1 MEGAGKN
8 RPAPPRVIAVTT
20 FDGISPFH
28 LAVPCV
34 VFGDVHPGAPAFDFR
49 VCAGEPGPLRT
60 TAGFAVATNHGLEAV
75 AEADMV
81 IVPSWRDPEEAPP
94 PALLEALRQAH
105 ERGAVIVGLCL
116 GAYVLAG
123 AGLLD
128 GRVVTTHWSVA
139 GDLARRFPR
148 VTVDADVLYLDDGDI
163 VTSAGTAAGIDCC
176 LHLLR
181 KFYGAAVASA
191 VARRLVVAPH
201 RQGGQAQFIEQ
212 PLPPAASNARLA
224 GLLDRLR
231 GDLASPHTVDSIAA
245 SAALS
250 RRSLTR
256 HFRAITGLSV
266 HQWLLAERLALCQR
280 LLEAG
285 PQPLERVADLCGF
298 GSATSLRQHFRTRF
312 GLTPGAW
319 RAAFG
324 TGGGDGGA

>member
-1 MEGAGKN
+1 
-8 RPAPPRVIAVTT
+8 
-20 FDGISPFH
+20 
-28 LAVPCV
+28 
-34 VFGDVHPGAPAFDFR
+34 
-49 VCAGEPGPLRT
+49 
-60 TAGFAVATNHGLEAV
+60 
-75 AEADMV
+75 
-81 IVPSWRDPEEAPP
+81 
-94 PALLEALRQAH
+94 
-105 ERGAVIVGLCL
+105 
-116 GAYVLAG
+116 
-123 AGLLD
+123 
-128 GRVVTTHWSVA
+128 
-139 GDLARRFPR
+139 
-148 VTVDADVLYLDDGDI
+148 VLYLDDGDI
-163 VTSAGTAAGIDCC
+163 LTSAGTAAGIDCC

-285 PQPLERVADLCGF
+285 PVPLERVADLCGF

-312 GLTPGAW
+312 GLTPSAW

-324 TGGGDGGA
+324 TGGG